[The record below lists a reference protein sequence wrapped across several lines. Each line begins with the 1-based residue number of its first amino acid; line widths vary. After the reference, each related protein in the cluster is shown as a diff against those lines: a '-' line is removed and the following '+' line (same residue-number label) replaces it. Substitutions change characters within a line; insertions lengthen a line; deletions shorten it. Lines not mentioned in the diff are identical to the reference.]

1 MAYWPTVYR
10 TGAPVICMKYELI
23 NAIPRIAFSI
33 STAVHRVKTQFGEK
47 FSEEVFEIDWRNFYT
62 NLLELF
68 CQCISWTN
76 WVNSGKFMD
85 KWENTVIFYD
95 GYWWISCRHSEELRG
110 NISRRAKHGG
120 RYWPSIPMNEAWYSP
135 ISIIKNDSIHIVT
148 Q

>member
-1 MAYWPTVYR
+1 MYYF
-10 TGAPVICMKYELI
+10 E
-23 NAIPRIAFSI
+23 
-33 STAVHRVKTQFGEK
+33 KTQIKHSVLTLWWVVRFKKCLVAQSSEHLKILLLKLSQVTVNETYFFAYYFLGGE
-47 FSEEVFEIDWRNFYT
+47 FWHLT
-62 NLLELF
+62 QQGCWTLLSDF
-68 CQCISWTN
+68 KYN
-76 WVNSGKFMD
+76 
-85 KWENTVIFYD
+85 WENTVIFYD

>member
-1 MAYWPTVYR
+1 MCLAAMTLVKCWCKFEWSQCSVSMVVPTGESAR
-10 TGAPVICMKYELI
+10 ALSGSGHMYELI

-85 KWENTVIFYD
+85 NC
-95 GYWWISCRHSEELRG
+95 WISCQVMADMKKFKM
-110 NISRRAKHGG
+110 I
-120 RYWPSIPMNEAWYSP
+120 
-135 ISIIKNDSIHIVT
+135 
-148 Q
+148 